1 MITIKY
7 SRNEKETTTEFWAAV
22 VTMLLKADCEILEVK
37 IIQAIN
43 TKIDTLERERNV
55 YLNLLCR
62 DISVDTEKFILTSLR
77 EINEDIV
84 YLQKLQE
91 EVLNGN
97 EDNS

>member
-1 MITIKY
+1 ME
-7 SRNEKETTTEFWAAV
+7 RNKQ
-22 VTMLLKADCEILEVK
+22 LK

-43 TKIDTLERERNV
+43 TKLNELERQRNV
-55 YLNLLCR
+55 YLNLLCG
-62 DISVDTEKFILTSLR
+62 DISGDTEEFIVATLR

-84 YLQKLQE
+84 YLEGIQE

>member
-1 MITIKY
+1 M
-7 SRNEKETTTEFWAAV
+7 EKNKR
-22 VTMLLKADCEILEVK
+22 LN

-43 TKIDTLERERNV
+43 TEINALERERNV
-55 YLNLLCR
+55 YLNLLCE
-62 DISVDTEKFILTSLR
+62 DISGDTEEFILASLR

-84 YLQKLQE
+84 YLKGLQE

>member
-1 MITIKY
+1 ME
-7 SRNEKETTTEFWAAV
+7 RNKQ
-22 VTMLLKADCEILEVK
+22 LK

-43 TKIDTLERERNV
+43 TEMDALERERNV
-55 YLNLLCR
+55 YLNLLCE
-62 DISVDTEKFILTSLR
+62 DISGDTEEFILASLR

-84 YLQKLQE
+84 YLEGLQE

>member
-1 MITIKY
+1 MKK
-7 SRNEKETTTEFWAAV
+7 NKQ
-22 VTMLLKADCEILEVK
+22 LK

-43 TKIDTLERERNV
+43 TKLNELERQRNV
-55 YLNLLCR
+55 YLNLLCE
-62 DISVDTEKFILTSLR
+62 DISGDTEEFILASLR

-84 YLQKLQE
+84 YLEELQE

>member
-1 MITIKY
+1 ME
-7 SRNEKETTTEFWAAV
+7 RNKQ
-22 VTMLLKADCEILEVK
+22 LK

-43 TKIDTLERERNV
+43 TKLNELERQRNV
-55 YLNLLCR
+55 YLNLLCE
-62 DISVDTEKFILTSLR
+62 DISGDTEEFILASLR

-84 YLQKLQE
+84 YLEGLQG

>member
-1 MITIKY
+1 ME
-7 SRNEKETTTEFWAAV
+7 RNKQ
-22 VTMLLKADCEILEVK
+22 LK

-43 TKIDTLERERNV
+43 TKLNELEKQKDV
-55 YLNLLCR
+55 YLNLLSE
-62 DISVDTEKFILTSLR
+62 DISVDTEEFILATLR

-84 YLQKLQE
+84 YLEGLQE